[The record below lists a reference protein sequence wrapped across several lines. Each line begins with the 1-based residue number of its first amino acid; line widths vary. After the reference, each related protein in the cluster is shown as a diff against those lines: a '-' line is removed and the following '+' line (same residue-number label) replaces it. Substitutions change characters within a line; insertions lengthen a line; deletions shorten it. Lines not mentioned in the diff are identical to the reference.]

1 MTALFILIPVSILL
15 SLTAF
20 IAFRWAVAKGQF
32 DDLDQPA
39 YEILRD
45 DKKV

>member
-1 MTALFILIPVSILL
+1 MTALFVLIPVSVLL

-20 IAFRWAVAKGQF
+20 FAFRWAVSKGQF

-39 YEILRD
+39 HEILRD
-45 DKKV
+45 DKQV